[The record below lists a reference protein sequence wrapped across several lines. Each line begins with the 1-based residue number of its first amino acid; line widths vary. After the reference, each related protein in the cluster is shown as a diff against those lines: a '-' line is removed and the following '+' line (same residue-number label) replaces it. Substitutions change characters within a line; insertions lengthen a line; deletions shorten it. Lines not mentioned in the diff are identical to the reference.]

1 MSSVLPVE
9 FLNFGTSDILGWILL
24 SLGGLFSCCRMS
36 EGLDYASSSLPDHM
50 TITDAVTWGQRWPWL
65 GATTLTEGERA

>member
-9 FLNFGTSDILGWILL
+9 FLNFGTSDILGWILP

-36 EGLDYASSSLPDHM
+36 EAS
-50 TITDAVTWGQRWPWL
+50 
-65 GATTLTEGERA
+65 TTLVALFLIT